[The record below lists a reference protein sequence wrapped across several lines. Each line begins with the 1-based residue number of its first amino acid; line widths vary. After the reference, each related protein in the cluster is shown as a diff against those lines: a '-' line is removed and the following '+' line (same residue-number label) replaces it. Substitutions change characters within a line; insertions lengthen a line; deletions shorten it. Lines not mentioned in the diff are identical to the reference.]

1 MSLLLDKVRPLS
13 LDDFIINREIALK
26 LKKYIHSGELLN
38 TLISGR
44 DGCGKYTLALAILN
58 EYYGMGIYKKST
70 TNFKLK
76 VGTNIKSIDVLYSN
90 YHYEI
95 FINQYLFNDKI
106 TLLMLIKNI
115 IETYNINT
123 NSYNIILIKSL
134 NFVSNNTITLFKSL
148 MQEYVDTCRF
158 IFICN
163 KNSKINILK
172 PFILHIKIPPFNKKN
187 IITFLKSKSI
197 HIKDKNSIIETTKG
211 NLNKLFC
218 LLETNQDKILIDE
231 YLEKFINILNT
242 KGIKTIDK
250 IREHLYNYICKNF
263 NKQLIYLTIIDHY
276 IKLDSFDNDKKREII
291 KISAKFQHRQAI
303 SYREIIH
310 LEAYLVNIFKIIHS

>member
-1 MSLLLDKVRPLS
+1 MSLLLDKIRPMC
-13 LDDFIINREIALK
+13 LDDYKLNRDLALK
-26 LKKYIHSGELLN
+26 IKRYVHSGELLN

-58 EYYGMGIYKKST
+58 EYYGKGIYKKST
-70 TNFKLK
+70 TIFKLK
-76 VGTNIKSIDVLYSN
+76 VGTNIKSIEVLYSN

-95 FINQYLFNDKI
+95 FINQYLFNNKT
-106 TLLMLIKNI
+106 TLLILIKNI

-123 NSYNIILIKSL
+123 NSYNVILIKSL
-134 NFVSNNTITLFKSL
+134 NYIDNNSIILFKSL
-148 MQEYVDTCRF
+148 MQEYINTCRF

-172 PFILHIKIPPFNKKN
+172 SFILHIKIPPYDKKD
-187 IITFLKSKSI
+187 IIDFLKTKSI
-197 HIKDKNSIIETTKG
+197 KIKNNNTIIETTNG

-218 LLETNQDKILIDE
+218 LLENNKEKILIDE
-231 YLEKFINILNT
+231 YLEEFINILKI

-250 IREHLYNYICKNF
+250 LKDHLYKYICNNF
-263 NKQLIYLTIIDHY
+263 NKEFIYLKIINYY
-276 IKLDSFDNDKKREII
+276 IKLNSLDDNKKREII
-291 KISAKFQHRQAI
+291 EISAKFQHRQVI

-310 LEAYLVNIFKIIHS
+310 LEAYLINIFKIIHS